1 MSSKDQSALSS
12 SDKIKALK
20 AENKKLVALLKD
32 SEKLFYQKI
41 KETRKESENLNAV
54 FKQVWPLIKHK
65 VKDPGGLLKTIGIN
79 DLADGPTATINHS
92 QIANFLQP
100 SESDNL
106 IIRQEM
112 DQLKQQLAQKQ
123 EELALERENR

>member
-1 MSSKDQSALSS
+1 
-12 SDKIKALK
+12 
-20 AENKKLVALLKD
+20 LKD

-79 DLADGPTATINHS
+79 DLVDGS
-92 QIANFLQP
+92 DSSSIANFLQP
-100 SESDNL
+100 NEGDSLRLE
-106 IIRQEM
+106 IE
-112 DQLKQQLAQKQ
+112 QLK
-123 EELALERENR
+123 

>member
-1 MSSKDQSALSS
+1 MQPGTVSMIEIIKNESTTISS
-12 SDKIKALK
+12 SEKIKALK
-20 AENKKLVALLKD
+20 AENKKLVVLLKD

-79 DLADGPTATINHS
+79 DLVDGTSSSAG
-92 QIANFLQP
+92 IANFLQP
-100 SESDNL
+100 NEADQFRL
-106 IIRQEM
+106 EIE
-112 DQLKQQLAQKQ
+112 QLKQTLA
-123 EELALERENR
+123 

>member
-1 MSSKDQSALSS
+1 
-12 SDKIKALK
+12 LK
-20 AENKKLVALLKD
+20 SENKKLVLLLKD

-79 DLADGPTATINHS
+79 DLADVTSS
-92 QIANFLQP
+92 QTNLTTTPAIANFLQP
-100 SESDNL
+100 NESD
-106 IIRQEM
+106 
-112 DQLKQQLAQKQ
+112 
-123 EELALERENR
+123 